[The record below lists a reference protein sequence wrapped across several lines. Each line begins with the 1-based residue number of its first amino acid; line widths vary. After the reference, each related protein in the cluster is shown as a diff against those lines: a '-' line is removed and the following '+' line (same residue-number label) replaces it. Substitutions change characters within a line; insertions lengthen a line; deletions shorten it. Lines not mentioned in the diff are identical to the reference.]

1 MSRFLMFRNIK
12 EVGRLINSNRG
23 QSKLELRKYATLD
36 NAIGLF
42 SHQVRSYSSRYRC
55 PYRGGR
61 YSTLYGCYG
70 IKEHFRKSCVPSS
83 RNYSVSSASNA
94 ATHQA
99 QLAFKRFLRKGSVSV
114 SDHSLPRVSK
124 IAQAVSLALTRSH
137 LLVPGVFAL
146 TCGQVA
152 WAQRASETEVYPS
165 QNSLY
170 MRAQDGHAFV
180 TALLLGAV
188 EGFVLLARSLY
199 LAVLF
204 SPSLVMAPFL
214 DFCGPQYR
222 KMWLHIVLR
231 TLEQAGPAFIKWGQ
245 WAATRPDLFPRDL
258 CMKLSELHSKAPE
271 HSFNYT
277 RKSIERAFGRK
288 LSEIFESF
296 EEKPVASG
304 SIAQV
309 HRASLRFR
317 YPGQKQKNP
326 MVVAVKVRHP
336 GVGESIRRD
345 FEIINLVAKISNFI
359 PTLNW
364 LRLDESVQQFA
375 VFMMSQVDLAREA
388 AHLSRFIYNFRRWKD
403 VSFPKPVYPLVHP
416 AVLVETYEQGES
428 VSHFVD
434 ELEGHDRIK
443 SALAH
448 IGTHALLKMLL
459 VDNFIHADMHP
470 GNILV
475 RTSQNSS
482 RKGFFKSKPHV
493 IFLDV
498 GMTAE
503 LSKSDRVNLIEFFKA
518 VALRDGRT
526 AAECTL
532 RLSKQQNC
540 PNPKAYIE
548 EVEDAFTFWGTAEGD
563 LVHPAECMQ
572 ELLEKVRRHK
582 VNIDGNVC
590 TVMVTTLVLEGWQ
603 RKLDPGYNVMQTLQ
617 TLLLRAD
624 WAKSLSYTIDGLMA
638 P

>member
-1 MSRFLMFRNIK
+1 MSRFLAFGNIRRA
-12 EVGRLINSNRG
+12 VRCTPRSR
-23 QSKLELRKYATLD
+23 QSELRHHGTVVTFGLRLPQYRFHRHASSQLVNLTNYTLR
-36 NAIGLF
+36 NFSTISTGTVAYHAQVKWKKLFGKGSARSRAF
-42 SHQVRSYSSRYRC
+42 SHISRM
-55 PYRGGR
+55 
-61 YSTLYGCYG
+61 
-70 IKEHFRKSCVPSS
+70 
-83 RNYSVSSASNA
+83 
-94 ATHQA
+94 
-99 QLAFKRFLRKGSVSV
+99 
-114 SDHSLPRVSK
+114 
-124 IAQAVSLALTRSH
+124 AQAVSLALTRSH
-137 LLVPGVFAL
+137 LVIPSAL
-146 TCGQVA
+146 AFTCGQVA
-152 WAQRASETEVYPS
+152 WAERTLVDTDYFSSPT
-165 QNSLY
+165 SLY
-170 MRAQDGHAFV
+170 MRAQDGHAYMTSVFSSV
-180 TALLLGAV
+180 V
-188 EGFVLLARSLY
+188 EDFVLLVRAIY

-204 SPSLVMAPFL
+204 TPSLVMAPFAEL
-214 DFCGPQYR
+214 FGPEFR
-222 KMWLHIVLR
+222 KFWLQIVHR
-231 TLEQAGPAFIKWGQ
+231 TLEWAGPAFIKWGQ
-245 WAATRPDLFPRDL
+245 WAATRPDLFPTDL
-258 CMKLSELHSKAPE
+258 CTKLSELHSKAPE
-271 HSFNYT
+271 HSFPYT
-277 RKSIERAFGRK
+277 RKTVEKAFGRK
-288 LSEIFESF
+288 LSDIFEDF
-296 EEKPVASG
+296 EEIPVASG

-309 HRASLRFR
+309 HRASLKFR
-317 YPGQKQKNP
+317 YPGQKQAKP

-345 FEIINLVAKISNFI
+345 FMIINWIAKTSKFI

-428 VSHFVD
+428 VSHFVE
-434 ELEGHDRIK
+434 ELDGHNQFK
-443 SALAH
+443 TALAH

-475 RTSQNSS
+475 RMAQNKSS
-482 RKGFFKSKPHV
+482 RKNPFKSKPHV

-503 LSKSDRVNLIEFFKA
+503 LSQRDRVNLLEFFKA
-518 VALRDGRT
+518 VARRDGRT

-540 PNPKAYIE
+540 PNPKAFVE
-548 EVEDAFTFWGTAEGD
+548 EVEVAFDFWATPEGD
-563 LVHPAECMQ
+563 LVHPAECIQ
-572 ELLEKVRRHK
+572 QLLEKVRRHK

-603 RKLDPGYNVMQTLQ
+603 RKLDPTYNVMHTLQ
-617 TLLLRAD
+617 TLLLKAD

>member
-1 MSRFLMFRNIK
+1 MFGNIK
-12 EVGRLINSNRG
+12 KVGRLIISNHG
-23 QSKLELRKYATLD
+23 QSQLELRKYATLD
-36 NAIGLF
+36 TTAGL
-42 SHQVRSYSSRYRC
+42 HLRKLRYCNLRYSSPNRGG
-55 PYRGGR
+55 GGR
-61 YSTLYGCYG
+61 YSTFFGYYG
-70 IKEHFRKSCVPSS
+70 IKEHFCKIYVSSS
-83 RNYSVSSASNA
+83 RNYSVLSASNA
-94 ATHQA
+94 VMNHA
-99 QLAFKRFLRKGSVSV
+99 QLAFKRFLRKGSVS
-114 SDHSLPRVSK
+114 DHSFPCVSR

-137 LLVPGVFAL
+137 LLVPGLFAM
-146 TCGQVA
+146 TCGEVA
-152 WAQRASETEVYPS
+152 WAQRTLSETKVYPL

-170 MRAQDGHAFV
+170 MRAQDGHVYV
-180 TALLLGAV
+180 TSLLLGVV
-188 EGFVLLARSLY
+188 EGFVLLARALY
-199 LAVLF
+199 LALLF
-204 SPSLVMAPFL
+204 SPSLVMAPFVDL
-214 DFCGPQYR
+214 CGPKFR
-222 KMWLHIVLR
+222 KMWLQVVLR
-231 TLEQAGPAFIKWGQ
+231 TLEKAGPAFIKWGQ

-258 CMKLSELHSKAPE
+258 CTKLAELHTKAPE
-271 HSFNYT
+271 HSFDYT

-288 LSEIFESF
+288 LSEIFDSF

-317 YPGQKQKNP
+317 YPGQKQKIP

-388 AHLSRFIYNFRRWKD
+388 AHLSRFIYNFRSWKD
-403 VSFPKPVYPLVHP
+403 VSFPKPIYPLVHP

-434 ELEGHDRIK
+434 ELEGHHRIK

-475 RTSQNSS
+475 RTSQNKSS
-482 RKGFFKSKPHV
+482 RKGIFKSKPHV

-503 LSKSDRVNLIEFFKA
+503 LSKSDRVNLIDFFKA
-518 VALRDGRT
+518 VARRDGRT
-526 AAECTL
+526 AAQCTL

-540 PNPKAYIE
+540 PNPKAFIE
-548 EVEDAFTFWGTAEGD
+548 EVEEAFTFWGTPEGD
-563 LVHPAECMQ
+563 IVHPAECMQ
-572 ELLEKVRRHK
+572 EVLEKVRRHK

-603 RKLDPGYNVMQTLQ
+603 RKLDPGYNIMKTLQ

-624 WAKSLSYTIDGLMA
+624 WAKSLSYTIDELMA

>member
-1 MSRFLMFRNIK
+1 MKYKHTVKAHDTQAPANLLSAQLEAHLFPFKQDEFLMFGNIK
-12 EVGRLINSNRG
+12 KVGRLIILNQRHITKCG
-23 QSKLELRKYATLD
+23 TLD
-36 NAIGLF
+36 KTVGLHLPLYRYYDGARYWF
-42 SHQVRSYSSRYRC
+42 SSKGGYSSF
-55 PYRGGR
+55 G
-61 YSTLYGCYG
+61 SYGV
-70 IKEHFRKSCVPSS
+70 KEHFCRKSYVSS
-83 RNYSVSSASNA
+83 RNYTVFAASNVV
-94 ATHQA
+94 TRHA
-99 QLAFKRFLRKGSVSV
+99 QHAFKRLCRKGSVSHR
-114 SDHSLPRVSK
+114 SFPHISR

-137 LLVPGVFAL
+137 LLVPGIFAISY
-146 TCGQVA
+146 GQVA
-152 WAQRASETEVYPS
+152 WAERTFSEMDFYPL

-170 MRAQDGHAFV
+170 MRAQDGHAYV
-180 TALLLGAV
+180 TSLVLAIVECFILLVRA
-188 EGFVLLARSLY
+188 LY
-199 LAVLF
+199 LAILF
-204 SPSLVMAPFL
+204 SPSLIMAPFV
-214 DFCGPQYR
+214 DCCGPQFR
-222 KMWLHIVLR
+222 KRWLQVVHR
-231 TLEQAGPAFIKWGQ
+231 TLE
-245 WAATRPDLFPRDL
+245 
-258 CMKLSELHSKAPE
+258 KAE
-271 HSFNYT
+271 V
-277 RKSIERAFGRK
+277 
-288 LSEIFESF
+288 
-296 EEKPVASG
+296 PVASG

-317 YPGQKQKNP
+317 YPGQKQVKP

-345 FEIINLVAKISNFI
+345 FEIINMVAKLSNFI

-475 RTSQNSS
+475 RMSQNKSS
-482 RKGFFKSKPHV
+482 RKGIFKSKPHV
-493 IFLDV
+493 VFLDV

-503 LSKSDRVNLIEFFKA
+503 LSRSDRVNLLEFFKS
-518 VALRDGRT
+518 VARRDGRT
-526 AAECTL
+526 AAECAL

-540 PNPKAYIE
+540 PNPKAFIE
-548 EVEDAFTFWGTAEGD
+548 EVEEAFTFWGTPEGD
-563 LVHPAECMQ
+563 LIHPAECMQ

-603 RKLDPGYNVMQTLQ
+603 RKLDPAYNVMQTLQ

>member
-1 MSRFLMFRNIK
+1 MSRVLTFRNIRRAAQSVLTNERGYHSELTK
-12 EVGRLINSNRG
+12 YGAVVAVG
-23 QSKLELRKYATLD
+23 LRVPYYR
-36 NAIGLF
+36 F
-42 SHQVRSYSSRYRC
+42 YSHYGFPSGGHCSVPVYNVKQLLCRSCSVRS
-55 PYRGGR
+55 
-61 YSTLYGCYG
+61 L
-70 IKEHFRKSCVPSS
+70 
-83 RNYSVSSASNA
+83 SVASASSV

-99 QLAFKRFLRKGSVSV
+99 QIAWKRLFDYSSFRDQIFPCIS
-114 SDHSLPRVSK
+114 R
-124 IAQAVSLALTRSH
+124 IAQAFSLALTRSP
-137 LLVPGVFAL
+137 LLVPSIIAF
-146 TCGQVA
+146 TSGQLV
-152 WAQRASETEVYPS
+152 WAQRVSAETEYFPS
-165 QNSLY
+165 QNAFY
-170 MRAQDGHAFV
+170 TRAQDGHAFV
-180 TALLLGAV
+180 TSVLYSLVECVILLMRA
-188 EGFVLLARSLY
+188 LY
-199 LAVLF
+199 LGVLF
-204 SPSLVMAPFL
+204 SPSIMMAPFA
-214 DFCGPQYR
+214 DSFGPQFR
-222 KMWLHIVLR
+222 ELWLHVVLR
-231 TLEQAGPAFIKWGQ
+231 TLETAGPAFIKWGQ

-258 CMKLSELHSKAPE
+258 CKKLSELHSKAPE
-271 HSFNYT
+271 HSFAYT
-277 RKSIERAFGRK
+277 KKTIERAFGRR
-288 LSEIFESF
+288 LSEIFDGF
-296 EEKPVASG
+296 EEAPVASG

-317 YPGQKQKNP
+317 YPGQKVKP
-326 MVVAVKVRHP
+326 IVVAVKVRHP

-345 FEIINLVAKISNFI
+345 FVIINLAAKISSVI
-359 PTLNW
+359 PAVKW

-416 AVLVETYEQGES
+416 AVLVETYEQGEC
-428 VSHFVD
+428 VSRYVD
-434 ELEGHDRIK
+434 ELQGHERLK

-475 RTSQNSS
+475 RVAQKKSSQK
-482 RKGFFKSKPHV
+482 RLFRSKPHV

-503 LSKSDRVNLIEFFKA
+503 LSKTDRVNLVEFFKA
-518 VALRDGRT
+518 VARRDGRT

-540 PNPKAYIE
+540 PNPKAFIE
-548 EVEDAFTFWGTAEGD
+548 EVDEAFAFWGTPEGD

-572 ELLEKVRRHK
+572 QLLEKVRRHR
-582 VNIDGNVC
+582 VNVDGNVC

-603 RKLDPGYNVMQTLQ
+603 RKLDPGYNVMDTLQ
-617 TLLLRAD
+617 TLLLKAD